1 LIYKNTVN
9 EDNKINNE
17 LMKIINFGSS
27 FEQSLIKVEEP
38 KDDKLLQNTLI
49 NSHQEKEIK
58 VQKDTNRTLDRKQ
71 NSINT
76 LSYNLS
82 KSLNDKEDLE
92 DCSVFLTS
100 QKAGVD
106 ITETISQVV
115 EEKSLKL
122 ADLTSYENLKRN
134 SFLESQINY
143 KLLES
148 NKTPSYSE
156 DVLKKS

>member
-1 LIYKNTVN
+1 VI
-9 EDNKINNE
+9 EDVKVKNE

-27 FEQSLIKVEEP
+27 FEHSLLKVDKPIEE
-38 KDDKLLQNTLI
+38 KILQNILI
-49 NSHQEKEIK
+49 NSYPDKETNNRKEI
-58 VQKDTNRTLDRKQ
+58 NRTIDRKQ

-92 DCSVFLTS
+92 DCSVFITS
-100 QKAGVD
+100 QKAGIDV
-106 ITETISQVV
+106 T
-115 EEKSLKL
+115 
-122 ADLTSYENLKRN
+122 ENLKRN

-148 NKTPSYSE
+148 NKTPSYFE
-156 DVLKKS
+156 DVLKQS